1 MMRIVLFLF
10 LVFVSW
16 GWMGCDPQANTNGT
30 ENTPYSLSY
39 GDSIIY
45 LRPVASGDYMVYPT
59 SRRDGVYSGFPEG
72 IEIDASTGAIN
83 VTKSETGLRY
93 RITHTATDGKK
104 TETTLVL
111 SGINFPDK
119 FYNLSQ
125 NDSLCLPIYNASESR
140 IIPLNGSNFDEGNNA
155 NSGGCSV
162 RTENGSINL
171 AQCVRN
177 GVFGNTPQNDS
188 RRDFDINYRINDA
201 SGRSLNKIRVRL
213 YYYTSMA
220 TVAPDLMQTL
230 LDRQTGGVFLRGGT
244 VENAMQTA
252 KPRPPCVIIIAN

>member
-1 MMRIVLFLF
+1 MRTNLLL
-10 LVFVSW
+10 LVALLTIS
-16 GWMGCDPQANTNGT
+16 WMGCNAPSATDDTN
-30 ENTPYSLSY
+30 NAPYKLTY

-45 LRPVASGDYMVYPT
+45 LRPVASGDYVVYPST
-59 SRRDGVYSGFPEG
+59 RKEGVYSGFPEG
-72 IEIDASTGAIN
+72 IEIDATTGAIN
-83 VTKSETGLRY
+83 VSKSETGLRY
-93 RITHTATDGKK
+93 RITHTALDGKK
-104 TETTLVL
+104 TETNVVL
-111 SGINFPDK
+111 SGITFPDK

-125 NDSLCLPIYNASESR
+125 NDSLCLPIYNASEVR
-140 IIPLNGSNFDEGNNA
+140 VLPLSGSNFDEGNNA

-201 SGRSLNKIRVRL
+201 SGKSLNKIRVRI

-220 TVAPDLMQTL
+220 TVAPDLLQTL

-244 VENAMQTA
+244 ADMATQTA

>member
-1 MMRIVLFLF
+1 MRTYLFIF
-10 LVFVSW
+10 FALVAFSW
-16 GWMGCDPQANTNGT
+16 IGCKPQSATDDTN
-30 ENTPYSLSY
+30 NIPYNLTY

-45 LRPVASGDYMVYPT
+45 LRPVASGDYVVYPST
-59 SRRDGVYSGFPEG
+59 RKEGVYTGFPEG
-72 IEIDASTGAIN
+72 IEIDAVTGAIN
-83 VTKSETGLRY
+83 VSKSETGLRY
-93 RITHTATDGKK
+93 RITHTALDGKK
-104 TETTLVL
+104 TETNLVL
-111 SGINFPDK
+111 SGITFSDK

-125 NDSLCLPIYNASESR
+125 NDSLCLPIYNASEAR
-140 IIPLNGSNFDEGNNA
+140 ALPLSGSNFDEGNNA

-201 SGRSLNKIRVRL
+201 SGKSLNKIRVRI

-244 VENAMQTA
+244 VEMAAQTA

>member
-1 MMRIVLFLF
+1 MRTGVFIFLAAVYGF
-10 LVFVSW
+10 FS
-16 GWMGCDPQANTNGT
+16 GCNPKSAADGTN
-30 ENTPYSLSY
+30 NQPYSLSY

-45 LRPVASGDYMVYPT
+45 LRPVSSGDYVVYPIT
-59 SRRDGVYSGFPEG
+59 PKEGVYSGFPEG
-72 IEIDASTGAIN
+72 IEIDGVTGAIN
-83 VTKSETGLRY
+83 VTRSETGLRY
-93 RITHTATDGKK
+93 RITHIATDGKK
-104 TETTLVL
+104 TEISVVL
-111 SGINFPDK
+111 SGISFPDK

-125 NDSLCLPIYNASESR
+125 NDTISQPVYNASQTR
-140 IIPLNGSNFDEGNNA
+140 TLPVTGSNFDDGNNA

-220 TVAPDLMQTL
+220 AVAPDLLQTL

-244 VENAMQTA
+244 VENATQTA

>member
-1 MMRIVLFLF
+1 MRKGLLIFLILFSLLF
-10 LVFVSW
+10 F
-16 GWMGCDPQANTNGT
+16 GCDPQPATDGTN
-30 ENTPYSLSY
+30 NQPYSLSY
-39 GDSIIY
+39 RDSIIF
-45 LRPVASGDYMVYPT
+45 LRPVASGDYIVYPI
-59 SRRDGVYSGFPEG
+59 SRKEGVYSGFPEG
-72 IEIDASTGAIN
+72 IEIDGSTGAIN
-83 VTKSETGLRY
+83 VSKSETGLRY
-93 RITHTATDGKK
+93 RITHTATDGKI
-104 TETTLVL
+104 TETSVVL
-111 SGINFPDK
+111 SGISFSDK

-125 NDSLCLPIYNASESR
+125 NDTLSQPIYNASQFR
-140 IIPLNGSNFDEGNNA
+140 TLPINGSNFDDGNNA

-162 RTENGSINL
+162 RTENGTINL

-188 RRDFDINYRINDA
+188 RRDFDINYRINDG

-220 TVAPDLMQTL
+220 AVAPDLLQTL

-244 VENAMQTA
+244 VENTNQTA